1 MTIVNRAGRAMRQTH
16 KTLDPVSVTLYRG
29 DSLAFTATV
38 TIGETQ
44 LDEVTTDNTVV
55 TSRQRSFFVDA
66 INYDFGNGPVEPE
79 KGDRFE
85 TPHGTFVIAADSTNG
100 AWQFSDRARTY
111 YRINTVEVE

>member
-1 MTIVNRAGRAMRQTH
+1 MRQTH
-16 KTLDPVSVTLYRG
+16 KTLDPVSVTLHRG
-29 DSLAFTATV
+29 DGLAFTATV

-66 INYDFGNGPVEPE
+66 INYDFGNGPVEP
-79 KGDRFE
+79 
-85 TPHGTFVIAADSTNG
+85 DSTNG

>member
-16 KTLDPVSVTLYRG
+16 KTLDPVSVTCYRD
-29 DSLAFTATV
+29 DSLAFTAIV

-79 KGDRFE
+79 QGDRFE
-85 TPHGTFVIAADSTNG
+85 TPAGPVGIDAVPTTASSAFP
-100 AWQFSDRARTY
+100 DRPRTY
-111 YRINTVEVE
+111 AITTPEPVK